1 MAPASVPEA
10 AAALTAA
17 NGRGRLAR
25 CAMSPAAYTPGTL
38 VWASSSMARRPS
50 SIAVLSCCSRP
61 LSS

>member
-38 VWASSSMARRPS
+38 VRASSSMARPS